1 MTLLYSAPLASN
13 LLREGGVAASDT
25 DFIDIQ
31 TSNADGEIVGYSA
44 ESNPTGIPSRVYFDG
59 SATVFDCV
67 ANATGGEAS
76 GTRSELRLPALSVP
90 PSGYTLRSIRL
101 DFLAVSMPV
110 VADGDTNPGCSILQM
125 HCGVSGQWLTWMI
138 FETNGLLSVAV
149 PSDFA
154 SASYTLIGSAR
165 YLQGQW
171 NRICVKQRMS
181 KDATGELYFYLND
194 VLFAKSRGRNCHD
207 DTSVGPYL
215 KIGVYNIIRR
225 SGIPNIVI
233 RVKNMV
239 LHENTVS
246 DTALG
251 YKPTLYGAV
260 KT

>member
-31 TSNADGEIVGYSA
+31 TSNGSGETLGYPA
-44 ESNPTGIPSRVYFDG
+44 ASNPSGIPERVYFDTG
-59 SATVFDCV
+59 ATVFDCI
-67 ANATGGEAS
+67 ANATGAEPF

-90 PSGYTLRSIRL
+90 SSGYTLRSIRL

-110 VADGDTNPGCSILQM
+110 VPDGDANPGCSILQM
-125 HCGVSGQWLTWMI
+125 HCGISGQFLTWMI

-149 PSDFA
+149 PSDFS
-154 SASYTLIGSAR
+154 SANSTLIGGAR
-165 YLQGQW
+165 YFQGQW
-171 NRICVKQRMS
+171 NRLCIKQRMS

-194 VLFAKSRGRNCHD
+194 VLFARSSGRNCHD

-215 KIGVYNIIRR
+215 KIGIYNIIRR
-225 SGIPNIVI
+225 SGIPNIVM
-233 RVKNMV
+233 RAKNFAV
-239 LHENTVS
+239 YDDAAS
-246 DTALG
+246 DALLG

-260 KT
+260 KG